1 MTRRELLTDAG
12 VEHDRDRLYL
22 SHMRSRTRFIA
33 GLVALV
39 AMVASLAET
48 AVASACLPMEAMDAA
63 AMPDMAG
70 MSAPDAPPC
79 DDCVPAG
86 EREQDDRSDV
96 PDCPFGLV
104 GAGSGCSP
112 VATRPTASAADVKIA
127 VSGTT
132 IHATSEVGHPQ
143 LWVAALFRPPRA

>member
-1 MTRRELLTDAG
+1 
-12 VEHDRDRLYL
+12 
-22 SHMRSRTRFIA
+22 MRSRTRFIA

-48 AVASACLPMEAMDAA
+48 AVASACLPMEAMGAA

-79 DDCVPAG
+79 DDCAPAG
-86 EREQDDRSDV
+86 EREPDDRSDA

-112 VATRPTASAADVKIA
+112 LATKPTASVADVRIGG
-127 VSGTT
+127 SGTA
-132 IHATSEVGHPQ
+132 IHATSEVGHPL

>member
-1 MTRRELLTDAG
+1 MLELNTSVIVYRFL
-12 VEHDRDRLYL
+12 
-22 SHMRSRTRFIA
+22 HMRSRTRFIA

-48 AVASACLPMEAMDAA
+48 AVASACLPMEAMDVA
-63 AMPDMAG
+63 AMPAMAG

-79 DDCVPAG
+79 DDCAPAG
-86 EREQDDRSDV
+86 EREQDERRDA

-112 VATRPTASAADVKIA
+112 LATKPTASAADVKIA
-127 VSGTT
+127 VSGAA
-132 IHATSEVGHPQ
+132 IHATSEVGHPL